1 MTRLVMLVF
10 PLLLTTSN
18 APAQEPNSG
27 AAQAPVA
34 RNAYGMWAGVSLSS
48 PGGIFLGRVT
58 GRQFF
63 VAGLRYQRLFLKTGT
78 LGVAYTAE
86 LIPVAVVTDNPNG
99 PGVRAT
105 VRGANPEFLGQPG
118 GTVYG
123 AGIAPLGVELA
134 FFHGGPVSL
143 LVGGSGGLLAFER
156 EVPFGN
162 ARKLNLTF
170 DIFTALR
177 VPVGRSLA
185 PIVGYRFHHLSN
197 AGTAD
202 FNPGL
207 DARVWFAGLMVTP

>member
-1 MTRLVMLVF
+1 
-10 PLLLTTSN
+10 
-18 APAQEPNSG
+18 
-27 AAQAPVA
+27 
-34 RNAYGMWAGVSLSS
+34 MWAGVSFSS

-118 GTVYG
+118 GTV
-123 AGIAPLGVELA
+123 
-134 FFHGGPVSL
+134 PVSL